1 MKLEEV
7 ARCMKS
13 FAETAAEAIQQ
24 LHGLGY
30 THGDIHLPNICFNE
44 KFEAV
49 LIDFDRTEMCEHFKR
64 DWRDFGRIL
73 VSLKEEEVWNVHWR
87 DFVSNLL
94 EGNEPEFRVLEDQ
107 ENVHQ
112 VNVES
117 VLCARGL

>member
-30 THGDIHLPNICFNE
+30 IHGDIHLPNICFNE
-44 KFEAV
+44 QFEAV
-49 LIDFDRTEMCEHFKR
+49 LIDFDRTKMCKYFKW
-64 DWRDFGRIL
+64 DWIDLGHIL

-112 VNVES
+112 VNVQS